1 MKTRLRLVLIGA
13 CLALMAPGFSPP
25 PPACK
30 ADYGLSTLDQA
41 TIKSLISQGSLIVVR
56 QRKDLSLINVTAAQV
71 VNASPEV
78 VWATLT
84 DFEAYPRFMPQTT
97 QEKILERQGN
107 TFRIEQ
113 TIEVKV
119 WQLPSVEITYQLINR
134 MEPPN
139 RIRFWH
145 HSGTLE
151 GTYGGWDLVPSGPK
165 QTLIFYT
172 LYSNLTSLGWG
183 LGSIMK
189 SQPDFMAGINVTTA
203 MMVAKAVKEECERRA
218 KK

>member
-1 MKTRLRLVLIGA
+1 MKTPLRLVLLGV
-13 CLALMAPGFSPP
+13 CLTLLAPSMSSP

-30 ADYGLSTLDQA
+30 ADYGFSALDQA
-41 TIKSLISQGSLIVVR
+41 TVKALISQGSLIVVR

-84 DFEAYPRFMPQTT
+84 DFEHYPRFMPQTT
-97 QEKILERQGN
+97 GEKILEREGN
-107 TFRIEQ
+107 IYRIEQ
-113 TIEVKV
+113 TIEVKI
-119 WQLPSVEITYQLINR
+119 WQLPAVEITYQLINQL
-134 MEPPN
+134 EPPN

-203 MMVAKAVKEECERRA
+203 MMVAKAVKGECERRA
-218 KK
+218 K

>member
-1 MKTRLRLVLIGA
+1 MKTRWRLLLLGA

-30 ADYGLSTLDQA
+30 ADYGFSTLDQA

-119 WQLPSVEITYQLINR
+119 WQLPSVEITYQLINQ

-145 HSGTLE
+145 HSGTLV